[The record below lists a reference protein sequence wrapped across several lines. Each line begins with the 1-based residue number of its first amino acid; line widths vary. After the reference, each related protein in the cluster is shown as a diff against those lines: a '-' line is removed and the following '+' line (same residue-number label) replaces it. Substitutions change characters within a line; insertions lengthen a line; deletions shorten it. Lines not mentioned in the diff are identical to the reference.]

1 MCGILGIVLSENAQD
16 STSIA
21 PMAVDC
27 LTALQHRGT
36 ESSGLVGTNGCFND
50 HFEIVKGHGL
60 VRDVYSNESIG
71 ALKDSIAVVGHN
83 RYSTAG
89 MKNAINCV
97 QPFVLYTAAG
107 LIAVAH
113 NGELVNAHRSRDK
126 ILRSGVGLSTD
137 TDSEL
142 IGQIISKTIAQ
153 NIKCRGENYEI
164 SGDISKELAA
174 TMSAI
179 ELSYSLVVM
188 TYDRIYAIR
197 DPYGN
202 RPLSIGQIFS
212 TKKQKNGNVNSPL
225 SFIVASETCAF
236 PAGTKFHSEVEAGEL
251 IEISKTGV
259 KSIWQMV
266 PKPKAFCIF
275 EYVYFA
281 RADSMFEG
289 QQVHGVR
296 EECGKILAIE
306 SPIEVDIVSTVPD
319 SATAATLGY
328 SLQSK
333 VPYEPVLY
341 RNVYVGRS
349 FIQPNNEMRQTAVTR
364 KFGVLK
370 DNVVDKRIVLIDDS
384 IVRGNTM
391 RIIVHLRI
399 ASPPLRYPCYMGI
412 NIASKN
418 ELIASNLDENEIAES
433 LGADSVKYLTLEG
446 LEKAVQKN
454 AKLPTES
461 IGHCV
466 ACLNGKYPIS
476 IDF

>member
-1 MCGILGIVLSENAQD
+1 MCGILGIVLSENAQE

-21 PMAVDC
+21 PMAIDC

-36 ESSGLVGTNGCFND
+36 ESSGLVGTNGRFND

-60 VRDVYSNESIG
+60 VRDVYSNENVG

-113 NGELVNAHRSRDK
+113 NGELVNAQRSRDK

-202 RPLSIGQIFS
+202 RPLSIGQIYS
-212 TKKQKNGNVNSPL
+212 TQKPKNGR
-225 SFIVASETCAF
+225 
-236 PAGTKFHSEVEAGEL
+236 H
-251 IEISKTGV
+251 
-259 KSIWQMV
+259 
-266 PKPKAFCIF
+266 
-275 EYVYFA
+275 
-281 RADSMFEG
+281 
-289 QQVHGVR
+289 
-296 EECGKILAIE
+296 
-306 SPIEVDIVSTVPD
+306 
-319 SATAATLGY
+319 
-328 SLQSK
+328 
-333 VPYEPVLY
+333 
-341 RNVYVGRS
+341 
-349 FIQPNNEMRQTAVTR
+349 
-364 KFGVLK
+364 
-370 DNVVDKRIVLIDDS
+370 
-384 IVRGNTM
+384 
-391 RIIVHLRI
+391 
-399 ASPPLRYPCYMGI
+399 
-412 NIASKN
+412 
-418 ELIASNLDENEIAES
+418 
-433 LGADSVKYLTLEG
+433 
-446 LEKAVQKN
+446 
-454 AKLPTES
+454 
-461 IGHCV
+461 
-466 ACLNGKYPIS
+466 
-476 IDF
+476 